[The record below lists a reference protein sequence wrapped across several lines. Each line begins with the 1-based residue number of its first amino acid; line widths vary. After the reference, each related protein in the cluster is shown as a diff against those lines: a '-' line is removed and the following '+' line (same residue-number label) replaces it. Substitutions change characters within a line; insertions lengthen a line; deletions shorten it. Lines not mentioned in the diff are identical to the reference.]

1 MTAAGDREQFEHL
14 VRRSSGRVLATLIR
28 DVGDIDTAEEALG
41 DALLLAAEHWPRTG
55 FPDSPEAWLL
65 TVARRRAIDRIRRER
80 QRDTR
85 QQAAVALA
93 DRDDAVA
100 TELAEERW
108 RSGIDDDRLRLL
120 FTCCHPALA
129 LEAQITLTLRTV
141 GGLTTAEIARAFLVP
156 EATMAQRLVRAKRK
170 IRLAAIPY
178 RVPDGHELPDRL
190 AGVLRVVYL
199 IFNEGY
205 LATTGDDPMRPALA
219 EHAIDLARLL
229 TQLMP
234 DEPETTGLLALTIVT
249 HARRDARFDGNGQLL
264 TTERQDRSKWHRDE
278 IAEGERLVE
287 AALRRRSPGRYQ
299 LQAAIAVLNATAA
312 TFADTDWR
320 QISALYGELYRFEP
334 TPVVE
339 LNRAVAVAF
348 GFGLDVGL
356 ALVDALVE
364 RGELADY
371 HLLHATRGDLLHRLG
386 RGVEASEAFRTA
398 VALTEL
404 PAELAYLRGRLDDST
419 TRRASGPIT

>member
-1 MTAAGDREQFEHL
+1 
-14 VRRSSGRVLATLIR
+14 
-28 DVGDIDTAEEALG
+28 
-41 DALLLAAEHWPRTG
+41 
-55 FPDSPEAWLL
+55 
-65 TVARRRAIDRIRRER
+65 
-80 QRDTR
+80 
-85 QQAAVALA
+85 
-93 DRDDAVA
+93 
-100 TELAEERW
+100 
-108 RSGIDDDRLRLL
+108 
-120 FTCCHPALA
+120 
-129 LEAQITLTLRTV
+129 
-141 GGLTTAEIARAFLVP
+141 
-156 EATMAQRLVRAKRK
+156 MAQRLVRAKRK

-219 EHAIDLARLL
+219 EHAIELARLL

-264 TTERQDRSKWHRDE
+264 TTEHQDRSRWHRDE
-278 IAEGERLVE
+278 IAEGEQLVE

-299 LQAAIAVLNATAA
+299 LHAAIAVLNATAA
-312 TFADTDWR
+312 TFEDTDWQ
-320 QISALYGELYRFEP
+320 QIAALYGELYRYEP

-348 GFGLDVGL
+348 GFGLDAGL

-386 RGVEASEAFRTA
+386 RRIEASEAFRTA
-398 VALTEL
+398 IALTEL
-404 PAELAYLRGRLDDST
+404 PVELAYLRGRLNDT
-419 TRRASGPIT
+419 TGVEADH